1 MKPTTTIL
9 EVLNELENKDYII
22 NKYLKNVLI
31 SDYNID
37 KFLKTNR
44 DENVLTSGWTW
55 KEFITHELWLFY
67 DKEYV
72 LIGDSIIKNLKASE
86 MVDLLWEEA
95 TPKQIIEK
103 NFANRVIDYDLT
115 KRLVDF
121 KN

>member
-1 MKPTTTIL
+1 MTTIL
-9 EVLNELENKDYII
+9 DVLNELENKDYII

-72 LIGDSIIKNLKASE
+72 LIGDSIIKNLKAKE
-86 MVDLLWEEA
+86 MVDLLYDNQP
-95 TPKQIIEK
+95 PKQIITN
-103 NFANRVIDYDLT
+103 NFANRVNDYELIQ
-115 KRLVDF
+115 RLVDF